1 MAEPRKSDFLVRVR
15 RRGSPVRV
23 LAVATPEQA
32 RRVVDRL
39 VTRPEIDEVC
49 WMPHPALGAPVRLLG
64 RYRADI
70 PGIGDTRRVAHLFL
84 LVPGAPISA
93 GQPMTARCGE
103 PIRSDQLDIVAP
115 GKAMPCYRCAA
126 RLPDRLQGTP
136 PTTTDGPPNGIVT
149 GRRVARPSG
158 SDGAG
163 VACRPRRT
171 PISIAAAEPAPSMI
185 DYGRLRWRD
194 YLAYYLARWRGRR
207 RRVRRDRDRGRV
219 C

>member
-1 MAEPRKSDFLVRVR
+1 MSPQPTAAPPCPAPGRAVVIHQNTEDTMAEPRKSDFLVRVR

-84 LVPGAPISA
+84 LLPGAPISA

-136 PTTTDGPPNGIVT
+136 PTTTDGPPNGIPCSSQDAASRAPRGAMEQAWHAVPA
-149 GRRVARPSG
+149 ARPS
-158 SDGAG
+158 
-163 VACRPRRT
+163 
-171 PISIAAAEPAPSMI
+171 PSRQRS
-185 DYGRLRWRD
+185 RLR
-194 YLAYYLARWRGRR
+194 A
-207 RRVRRDRDRGRV
+207 
-219 C
+219 